1 MTKYD
6 KSIIYKLCSKDTSIT
21 DIYIGS
27 TINFRNR
34 KYNHKKDCNN
44 SNRKTYTSYKYEFIR
59 NNGGWDNW
67 DMIQIKEVSCNN
79 KRELEAEERKVYEE
93 LKPTLN
99 IYRPS
104 ITINER
110 NDTDKIR
117 KKNWYENNKQKTI
130 DKAKLLNEKNKKIIV
145 TCECGSILQ
154 KSCLSK
160 HKKSKKHIMNLVK

>member
-1 MTKYD
+1 MNLLE
-6 KSIIYKLCSKDTSIT
+6 I
-21 DIYIGS
+21 
-27 TINFRNR
+27 
-34 KYNHKKDCNN
+34 
-44 SNRKTYTSYKYEFIR
+44 
-59 NNGGWDNW
+59 
-67 DMIQIKEVSCNN
+67 MEVGI
-79 KRELEAEERKVYEE
+79 YEE

-104 ITINER
+104 ITINEK

-130 DKAKLLNEKNKKIIV
+130 DKAKLLNGKNKKIIV

-160 HKKSKKHIMNLVK
+160 HKKSKKHMKLVK